1 MWDMFSC
8 SYSIFVVYLV
18 YISYHIGI
26 FFLSETTN
34 HDVQSSFFVHSFSG
48 TFFPSQRIRL
58 QYTNFHVIHTEC
70 RIEGSSS
77 DAFCNRRSRA
87 YFSYDDFKSF
97 SRCKYK
103 PPLRFLLIETETCMS
118 LSIFTK
124 PRALDLG
131 TKVYW

>member
-1 MWDMFSC
+1 MFA
-8 SYSIFVVYLV
+8 VYLV

-34 HDVQSSFFVHSFSG
+34 HDVQSSFFVHSMTKPQRLFRNI
-48 TFFPSQRIRL
+48 FPSQRIRL

-77 DAFCNRRSRA
+77 DAFCNRISRA